1 MSRVPLEPDAASAD
15 SRPKRL
21 AANAPPDRPRADA
34 DSPRT
39 GARVELREL
48 CVRHGERLI
57 VDHVNLTVEP
67 GELLVLIGPSG
78 AGKSSLLS
86 TLNRL
91 IEPASGEV
99 SIDGRPI
106 QSALPHELRRGIG
119 YCFQGLGLFPHLNVA
134 ENIGMTPRL
143 LGWERQRIEARVHE
157 LMATVSLD
165 ENLLQRLPHQ
175 LSGGQAQRVAVARA
189 LAAHPRLLL
198 LDEPFGALDPATRA
212 RLQEELRA
220 LQSALG
226 TTTLFVS
233 HDLAETLLLADRI
246 AVLDAGKLVQHG
258 TPADIIARPATA
270 AVSQLIEPALRRAHD
285 LWAFREGS

>member
-1 MSRVPLEPDAASAD
+1 MSRAPLQPDAPQLNPARAG
-15 SRPKRL
+15 
-21 AANAPPDRPRADA
+21 APPANPARA
-34 DSPRT
+34 
-39 GARVELREL
+39 GARVELQEL
-48 CVRHGERLI
+48 CVRHGQRLV
-57 VDHVNLTVEP
+57 VDNVSLTVEP

-91 IEPASGEV
+91 IEPASGELRL
-99 SIDGRPI
+99 DGQPI
-106 QSALPHELRRGIG
+106 KDAPPHELRRGIG

-134 ENIGMTPRL
+134 ENIGITPRL
-143 LGWERQRIEARVHE
+143 LDWERPRIDARVRE
-157 LMATVSLD
+157 LMQTVSLD
-165 ENLLQRLPHQ
+165 ENLRLRLPHQ

-258 TPADIIARPATA
+258 TPADIIGRPATP
-270 AVSQLIEPALRRAHD
+270 AVAQLIEPALRRAHD
-285 LWAFREGS
+285 LWAFREGA

>member
-15 SRPKRL
+15 SRPKTL
-21 AANAPPDRPRADA
+21 AANAPLDRPRADA